1 MPTRVGSV
9 GSVGHPASSRP
20 FWLQPKWVV
29 GHVLAIVLVVL
40 FVNLGLWQLQ
50 RLDEKRERNA
60 AIAAR
65 SSAPVQPV
73 DEVVPAEAAPSEV
86 DGLVY
91 RRASARGTWD
101 AGASVLVRSRSLGG
115 RPGFHVLTPLV
126 TGDGTALVVNRGF
139 APFTQDPQEALAAT
153 RAGPGP
159 VEVTGVLLASQR
171 REGIGPADPAEG
183 VLTQMARVDLGRLQ
197 QQYGADLYPMYL
209 QLTSQSPP
217 QAGDL
222 PVTLP
227 EPEQDE
233 GNHLSYAVQWF
244 AFAAIGAGGWPLLL
258 RHTAGERRPQPP
270 ATGAATTPD
279 DPPAHRR
286 PGPQPASGPRG
297 RPEPAHP
304 SPDVRRQRSP
314 GSP

>member
-1 MPTRVGSV
+1 MRHS
-9 GSVGHPASSRP
+9 ARSSRP

-29 GHVLAIVLVVL
+29 GHVLVVVLVML
-40 FVNLGLWQLQ
+40 FVNFGLWQLD

-73 DEVVPAEAAPSEV
+73 DEVVPAGTAPPEIEE
-86 DGLVY
+86 LVY

-126 TGDGTALVVNRGF
+126 TGEGTALMVNRGF
-139 APFTQDPQEALAAT
+139 APFTQDPEEALAAT
-153 RAGPGP
+153 QPEPGR
-159 VEVTGVLLASQR
+159 VEVTGILLASQQ
-171 REGIGPADPAEG
+171 REGIGPTDPAEG
-183 VLTQMARVDLGRLQ
+183 VLSQIARVDLSRLQ
-197 QQYGADLYPMYL
+197 QQYGRDLYPMYL
-209 QLTSQSPP
+209 QLTDQSPP
-217 QAGDL
+217 PADDL
-222 PVTLP
+222 PMVLP

-258 RHTAGERRPQPP
+258 RHTARERRHQRSSPP
-270 ATGAATTPD
+270 PPPFLVDSPPPTGGDPTRNGRGPAA
-279 DPPAHRR
+279 PA
-286 PGPQPASGPRG
+286 G
-297 RPEPAHP
+297 RP
-304 SPDVRRQRSP
+304 R
-314 GSP
+314 